1 MIPIK
6 DDNPTQ
12 NKSIIRL
19 FILLTCLIVFIL
31 QLTSDNNKELLFYY
45 GFKPDSL
52 FNPNYSNYTFLPIL
66 TIFTSMFM
74 HGGWLHFLSNM
85 LYLWIFADNV
95 EDVLGKKRFTFFY
108 IMSGVFAATF
118 QMLADINSSIPMIG
132 ASGAI
137 AGVLGAYMYLFPKA
151 KILVLI
157 PLVIFFFTARLPAIL
172 VIGAWILVQ
181 FINLGLVDQSST
193 NVAWF
198 AHIGGFLFGI
208 FYCFFFIEKK
218 KIRKANS
225 ILPRKKSNPWKD

>member
-19 FILLTCLIVFIL
+19 FILLSCLIVFIF
-31 QLTSDNNKELLFYY
+31 QLTSENNKELIFYY

-52 FNPNYSNYTFLPIL
+52 FDSNYSNYTFLPIL

-95 EDVLGKKRFTFFY
+95 EDVLGKKRFTLFY
-108 IMSGVFAATF
+108 IMSGVFAAIF
-118 QMLADINSSIPMIG
+118 QMLANINSSIPMIG

-157 PLVIFFFTARLPAIL
+157 PLLIFFFTARLPAIL
-172 VIGAWILVQ
+172 VIGAWILIQ

-198 AHIGGFLFGI
+198 AHIGGFLFGV
-208 FYCFFFIEKK
+208 FYCFFFIKKK
-218 KIRKANS
+218 KIRKAIS
-225 ILPRKKSNPWKD
+225 ILPRKKGNPWTD